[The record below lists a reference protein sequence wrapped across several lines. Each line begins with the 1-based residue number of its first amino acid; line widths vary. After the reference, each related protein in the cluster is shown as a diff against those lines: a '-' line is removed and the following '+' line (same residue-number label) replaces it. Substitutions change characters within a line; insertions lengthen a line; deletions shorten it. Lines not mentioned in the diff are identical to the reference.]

1 MMESGHWLRDKRRDL
16 VNCLSYKQ
24 VTELL
29 QELEVCALLSPLNLQ
44 YSCDVILFKYF
55 FYLFNY
61 LGGFYLQY
69 S

>member
-1 MMESGHWLRDKRRDL
+1 MESGHWLRDKRRDL

-44 YSCDVILFKYF
+44 YSCDVILFK
-55 FYLFNY
+55 
-61 LGGFYLQY
+61 
-69 S
+69 